1 MLEHQEELA
10 SSSTGRLPHAGDG
23 GFLINPAGKEE
34 QLEEEYVDCAGH
46 QLIVQLV
53 VMGFVF

>member
-1 MLEHQEELA
+1 MPEHQEELV
-10 SSSTGRLPHAGDG
+10 SSSTGRLPHTGDG

-34 QLEEEYVDCAGH
+34 QLEEEYMDCVDH
-46 QLIVQLV
+46 QLIVELV